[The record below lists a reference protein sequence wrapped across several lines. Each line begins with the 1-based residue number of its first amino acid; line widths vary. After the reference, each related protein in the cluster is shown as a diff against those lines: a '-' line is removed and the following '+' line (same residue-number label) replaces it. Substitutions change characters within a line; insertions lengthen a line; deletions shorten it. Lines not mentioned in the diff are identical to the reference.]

1 MPMEFPNPTWSGET
15 TIDVLDNSGGAKTIL
30 DLNDPWTVRAT
41 LDVKDPTSTLAGKFE
56 VHFFAESYGPG
67 VEPLLGSVLV
77 NVVPGDH
84 VYTVD
89 LAMPANAP
97 QFGGPPAIS
106 SFYKVVAVVEHRNTL
121 NIETTIAG
129 VAEGPAVYLRNP

>member
-1 MPMEFPNPTWSGET
+1 
-15 TIDVLDNSGGAKTIL
+15 
-30 DLNDPWTVRAT
+30 VRAE
-41 LDVKDPTSTLAGKFE
+41 LDVKDPTNTLAGQFE

-77 NVVPGDH
+77 PIIPGSK

-97 QFGGPPAIS
+97 QFGGPPLIS
-106 SFYKVVAVVEHRNTL
+106 SFYKIAAVVEHRNTAGV
-121 NIETTIAG
+121 ETTIAG
-129 VAEGPAVYLRNP
+129 VAEGPAIYLRNP